1 MHSEKKERRKEN
13 KKRLSRETFVF
24 KTVCWCNI
32 AGTLNICLVFT
43 YQNFVIV
50 QMFPYV
56 EIYSLC
62 CLSVELS
69 SFAFF
74 FGFVRLNLF
83 SLNVLFALK
92 TLYGK
97 LEFPTTVNNIL
108 S

>member
-1 MHSEKKERRKEN
+1 
-13 KKRLSRETFVF
+13 
-24 KTVCWCNI
+24 
-32 AGTLNICLVFT
+32 
-43 YQNFVIV
+43 
-50 QMFPYV
+50 MFPYV

-69 SFAFF
+69 SFAHIFF
-74 FGFVRLNLF
+74 SFIRVNLF

-92 TLYGK
+92 TLYGE